1 MATET
6 DLFEAAS
13 IVVFYYAIERGAD
26 LTPNQDL
33 DLYNDLKTEFPNM
46 DSEWYLGLLKQ
57 AKALIKYLG
66 HSEGTKDTSWKYAR
80 YGGSTKTLPA
90 GKTTDIYDYIWN
102 SFNRSQQQIFTSKK
116 DSWNTTDVYMVK
128 SSEEQSI
135 KRMIN
140 TLKDEFAGENTAPEI
155 YVGTVNA
162 YLSKLLKSK
171 SLLGISLKKPTKAEP
186 ESHVYETN
194 LDVGPDGIDI
204 HEGEI
209 IGDMFTYMEITKRGG
224 EMDFAGNSL
233 TFEAQFKAG
242 KYIKRY
248 FWESK
253 VSSVSAH
260 ATEPRDRVPNNKGKY
275 VNATARNGAIPAPKM
290 AELVKKYTG
299 EDINYNIPL
308 TGKFTE
314 QQMKY
319 WQEYFADIVADRTI
333 SKDFGDISYMGKKG
347 TPEEFIQ
354 KAFLLD
360 QQSSNPSGKNY
371 AVKLRSK
378 MRILRYIKTAIEAK
392 KQGKLDEFL
401 THAYFLSSKMNI
413 SQADLSGPFIKVQ

>member
-13 IVVFYYAIERGAD
+13 IVTFYYAIEKGSD

-46 DSEWYLGLLKQ
+46 DSEWYTGLLKQ
-57 AKALIKYLG
+57 AKALLKYLG
-66 HSEGTKDTSWKYAR
+66 HSEGNKDSSWKYAR
-80 YGGSTKTLPA
+80 YGGKTKTIPNN
-90 GKTTDIYDYIWN
+90 KSTDIYDYIWN
-102 SFNRSQQQIFTSKK
+102 SFNRDQQKIFTSKK
-116 DSWNTTDVYMVK
+116 DSWNTTDVYMIK
-128 SSEEQSI
+128 SSDETKVKQMVDI
-135 KRMIN
+135 
-140 TLKDEFAGENTAPEI
+140 LKKEFSDAAIAPEI
-155 YVGTVNA
+155 FVGTINA

-171 SLLGISLKKPTKAEP
+171 TLLGISLKKPTKAEP

-194 LDVGPDGIDI
+194 LDVGPDGIEV
-204 HEGEI
+204 HEGNI

-224 EMDFAGNSL
+224 ESDFAGNSL

-253 VSSVSAH
+253 VSSAAAH

-290 AELVKKYTG
+290 ADLVKTYTG

-308 TGKFTE
+308 SGKFTDAHL
-314 QQMKY
+314 KY
-319 WQEYFADIVADRTI
+319 WQKYFKDIVSDRTI
-333 SKDFGDISYMGKKG
+333 KKDFGKVSVLGRQVS
-347 TPEEFIQ
+347 PEVFIEL
-354 KAFLLD
+354 AFELD
-360 QQSSNPSGKNY
+360 KVSANPSGKNF

-378 MRILRYIKTAIEAK
+378 LRILRYIKMFIAAK
-392 KQGKLDEFL
+392 KKGKLAEL
-401 THAYFLSSKMNI
+401 VTHAYFLSSKMNI

>member
-13 IVVFYYAIERGAD
+13 IVVFYYAIEKGAD

-33 DLYNDLKTEFPNM
+33 TLYNDLKTEFPNM

-66 HSEGTKDTSWKYAR
+66 HSEGNKDTSWKYAR
-80 YGGSTKTLPA
+80 FGGSTKTLPA
-90 GKTTDIYDYIWN
+90 TKTTDIYDYIWS
-102 SFNRSQQQIFTSKK
+102 SFSRPQQQLFTGKK

-128 SSEEQSI
+128 SSEERSI
-135 KRMIN
+135 KNMI
-140 TLKDEFAGENTAPEI
+140 TLLKKEFTDEITDPGIF
-155 YVGTVNA
+155 VGTVNA
-162 YLSKLLKSK
+162 YLGKLLMEK
-171 SLLGISLKKPTKAEP
+171 SLLGISLKKPTKSEP

-194 LDVGPDGIDI
+194 IDVGPDGIEVHDGDI
-204 HEGEI
+204 VGN
-209 IGDMFTYMEITKRGG
+209 MFTYMEITKRGS

-253 VSSVSAH
+253 VSSVAAH
-260 ATEPRDRVPNNKGKY
+260 ATEPRDRVATNKGKY

-290 AELVKKYTG
+290 AELVKRYTN
-299 EDINYNIPL
+299 EEINYNIPL
-308 TGKFTE
+308 NGKFNETHL
-314 QQMKY
+314 KY
-319 WQEYFADIVADRTI
+319 WQEYFENLVDEDSI
-333 SKDFGDISYMGKKG
+333 SKDFGKISYMDKKC
-347 TPEEFIQ
+347 TPKEFIQ

-360 QQSSNPSGKNY
+360 DQSANPSGKNF
-371 AVKLRSK
+371 AIKLRSK
-378 MRILRYIKTAIEAK
+378 LRILRYIKMFIDAK
-392 KQGKLDEFL
+392 SQGKLAEL
-401 THAYFLSSKMNI
+401 VTHAYFLSSKMNI

>member
-13 IVVFYYAIERGAD
+13 IVVFYHAIERGAD

-57 AKALIKYLG
+57 AKALLKYLG
-66 HSEGTKDTSWKYAR
+66 YSEGNKDTSWKYAR
-80 YGGSTKTLPA
+80 YGGSTKTLPST
-90 GKTTDIYDYIWN
+90 KSTDIYDYIWS
-102 SFNRSQQQIFTSKK
+102 SFNRSQQQLFTGKK
-116 DSWNTTDVYMVK
+116 DSWNTTDVYMIKASDEKKVK
-128 SSEEQSI
+128 DMIDLLKEEFSDG
-135 KRMIN
+135 
-140 TLKDEFAGENTAPEI
+140 TTAPEI
-155 YVGTVNA
+155 FVGTVNA
-162 YLSKLLKSK
+162 YLSKLLVQKT
-171 SLLGISLKKPTKAEP
+171 LLGISLKKPTKAEP

-194 LDVGPDGIDI
+194 IDVGPDGIQV
-204 HEGEI
+204 HEGNI

-224 EMDFAGNSL
+224 EVDFAGNSL
-233 TFEAQFKAG
+233 TFEAEFKAG

-248 FWESK
+248 YWESK
-253 VSSVSAH
+253 VSSNAAH
-260 ATEPRDRVPNNKGKY
+260 ATEPRDRVANNKGKY

-290 AELVKKYTG
+290 ADLVKKYTD
-299 EDINYNIPL
+299 EDINHNIPL
-308 TGKFTE
+308 SGKFNATHL
-314 QQMKY
+314 KY
-319 WQEYFADIVADRTI
+319 WQDYFSNIVSDRTI
-333 SKDFGDISYMGKKG
+333 SKDFGKISYMGKAC

-360 QQSSNPSGKNY
+360 EQSPNPSGKNY

-378 MRILRYIKTAIEAK
+378 LRILRYIKMFIEAK
-392 KQGKLDEFL
+392 SDNKLAEL
-401 THAYFLSSKMNI
+401 ITHAYFLSSKMNI

>member
-13 IVVFYYAIERGAD
+13 IVTFYYAIEKGSD

-46 DSEWYLGLLKQ
+46 DSEWYTGLLKQ
-57 AKALIKYLG
+57 AKALLKYLG
-66 HSEGTKDTSWKYAR
+66 HSEGNKDSSWKYAR
-80 YGGSTKTLPA
+80 YGGKTKTIPNN
-90 GKTTDIYDYIWN
+90 KSTDIYDYIWN
-102 SFNRSQQQIFTSKK
+102 SFNRDQQKIFTSKK
-116 DSWNTTDVYMVK
+116 DSWNTTDVYMIK
-128 SSEEQSI
+128 SSDETKVKQMVDI
-135 KRMIN
+135 
-140 TLKDEFAGENTAPEI
+140 LKKEFSDAAIAPEI
-155 YVGTVNA
+155 FVGTINA

-171 SLLGISLKKPTKAEP
+171 TLLGISLKKPTKAEP

-194 LDVGPDGIDI
+194 LDVGPDGIEV
-204 HEGEI
+204 HEGNI

-224 EMDFAGNSL
+224 ESDFAGNSL

-253 VSSVSAH
+253 VSSAAAH
-260 ATEPRDRVPNNKGKY
+260 ATEPRDRVPNNRGKY

-290 AELVKKYTG
+290 ADLVKKYTN

-308 TGKFTE
+308 SGKFTD
-314 QQMKY
+314 QHLKY
-319 WQEYFADIVADRTI
+319 WQNYFSSIITDRTI
-333 SKDFGDISYMGKKG
+333 SKDFGKISYMGKSCS
-347 TPEEFIQ
+347 PEEFIQ
-354 KAFLLD
+354 KAFMLD
-360 QQSSNPSGKNY
+360 DLSPNPTGKNF

-378 MRILRYIKTAIEAK
+378 LRILRYIKMFIEAK
-392 KQGKLDEFL
+392 KKGKLAEL
-401 THAYFLSSKMNI
+401 VTHAYFLSSKMNI

>member
-13 IVVFYYAIERGAD
+13 IVTFYYAIEKGSD

-46 DSEWYLGLLKQ
+46 DSEWYTGLLKQ
-57 AKALIKYLG
+57 AKALLKYLG
-66 HSEGTKDTSWKYAR
+66 HSEGNTDSSWKYAR
-80 YGGSTKTLPA
+80 YGGKTKTIPNN
-90 GKTTDIYDYIWN
+90 KSTDIYDYIWN
-102 SFNRSQQQIFTSKK
+102 SFNRDQQKIFTSKK
-116 DSWNTTDVYMVK
+116 DSWNTTDVYMIK
-128 SSEEQSI
+128 SSDETKVKQ
-135 KRMIN
+135 MVD
-140 TLKDEFAGENTAPEI
+140 TLKKEFSNSSIAPEI
-155 YVGTVNA
+155 FVGTINA

-171 SLLGISLKKPTKAEP
+171 TLLGISLKKPTKAEP

-194 LDVGPDGIDI
+194 LDVGPDGIEV
-204 HEGEI
+204 HEGDI
-209 IGDMFTYMEITKRGG
+209 IGNMFTYMEITKRGG
-224 EMDFAGNSL
+224 ESDFSGNSL

-253 VSSVSAH
+253 VSSAAAH

-290 AELVKKYTG
+290 ADLVKKYTG

-308 TGKFTE
+308 NGKFTDTHL
-314 QQMKY
+314 KY
-319 WQEYFADIVADRTI
+319 WQKYFKDIVSDKTI
-333 SKDFGDISYMGKKG
+333 SKDFGKISYMGKSCS
-347 TPEEFIQ
+347 TDEFIQ
-354 KAFLLD
+354 KAFVLD
-360 QQSSNPSGKNY
+360 DLSPNPTGKNF

-378 MRILRYIKTAIEAK
+378 LRILRYIKMFIEAK
-392 KQGKLDEFL
+392 KKGKLAEL
-401 THAYFLSSKMNI
+401 VTHAYFLSSKMNI